1 MTTTTAAS
9 FTATI
14 VFCDYSQN
22 QQSTVTREF
31 ADYAK
36 AIQWINIQKFQI
48 TEDLLSATIVPTPAA
63 PTALQTVLAE
73 LQAKEA
79 ARELDSMLA
88 RDWTQPETPAEWA
101 ARLNRKLARGV
112 RP

>member
-1 MTTTTAAS
+1 MTTTIAPS

-22 QQSTVTREF
+22 QQSTISHEF
-31 ADYAK
+31 ATYER
-36 AIQWINIQKFQI
+36 AIQWVNIQRVQVV
-48 TEDLLSATIVPTPAA
+48 EDLLSVTVVPTPPA
-63 PTALQTVLAE
+63 PTALQITIAE
-73 LQAKEA
+73 LKAAEA

-88 RDWTQPETPAEWA
+88 RDWTQPESPAEWS
-101 ARLNRKLARGV
+101 ARLSRKLARGV